1 MSIKVKMQLQLDFN
15 QMVVFSTMMKI
26 LTFLDGRYVGAP
38 EAMWRLNG
46 FSLSEK
52 SHGIIRLAVH
62 LPNQQQVVFQNHQE
76 VAAVAGASMRH
87 TTLTA
92 WFLLNQHEVETYNYN
107 YSDIPQYYISDKSQ
121 TLWKRRQRGAQ
132 KIIGRMP
139 VVNSQD
145 SERYYSRM
153 LLLR

>member
-1 MSIKVKMQLQLDFN
+1 
-15 QMVVFSTMMKI
+15 
-26 LTFLDGRYVGAP
+26 
-38 EAMWRLNG
+38 
-46 FSLSEK
+46 K

-62 LPNQQQVVFQNHQE
+62 LPNQQQVVFQNGQE
-76 VAAVAGASMRH
+76 VGAVAGASMRH

-92 WFLLNQHEVETYNYN
+92 WFLLNQHEVEAYNYN
-107 YSDIPQYYISDKSQ
+107 YADIPQYYVSDKSQ

-153 LLLR
+153 LLLRLFGTVSYDDLKTVNGILFSYFQQTCTKLGFLESDHHWRDTMTEAIPS